1 MKKNVLFRTLQL
13 LALLTVCP
21 SLYAQTRTITG
32 VVTSSEDGEPLIGAT
47 VTLVGKESQG
57 VITDTDGKFTLQIDP
72 DAKML
77 SIAFVGMKTREV
89 RIPGKENVLQI
100 VLEPEA
106 ISMDEVVVT
115 GYGNFTK
122 SSFTGSANTLKG
134 DMMKDIP
141 VMSVEQKLHTNCF
154 TKDC

>member
-1 MKKNVLFRTLQL
+1 
-13 LALLTVCP
+13 
-21 SLYAQTRTITG
+21 
-32 VVTSSEDGEPLIGAT
+32 
-47 VTLVGKESQG
+47 
-57 VITDTDGKFTLQIDP
+57 
-72 DAKML
+72 ML